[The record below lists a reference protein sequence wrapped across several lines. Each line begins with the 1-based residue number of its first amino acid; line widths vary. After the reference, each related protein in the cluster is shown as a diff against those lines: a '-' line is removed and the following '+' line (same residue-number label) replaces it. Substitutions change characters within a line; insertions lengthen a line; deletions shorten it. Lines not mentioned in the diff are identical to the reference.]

1 MLVVHRRCA
10 FLCALSHPAAC
21 LLLLVLRLQAML
33 NRLGEWED
41 KLDEE
46 VDLDVL
52 LNDDGSETPS
62 LLQSSG
68 AADHVVD
75 PAQPAH
81 KA

>member
-1 MLVVHRRCA
+1 MAC
-10 FLCALSHPAAC
+10 CALPHTLLRAC
-21 LLLLVLRLQAML
+21 LLLVLRLQAML

-68 AADHVVD
+68 VADHVVD